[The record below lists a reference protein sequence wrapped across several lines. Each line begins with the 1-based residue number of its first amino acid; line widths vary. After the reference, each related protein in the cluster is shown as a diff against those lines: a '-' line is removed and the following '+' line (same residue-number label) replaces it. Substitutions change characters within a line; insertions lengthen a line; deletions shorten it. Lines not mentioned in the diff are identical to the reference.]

1 MVLFWGRP
9 AASRRFHRRSAYT
22 ILPSLVSPSP
32 LFFCHLWTMPPSP
45 GGLTRTSPLSLAV
58 LPGCY
63 SVFLPSDCAP
73 LRWAVRGGPAST
85 SPRWPL
91 AELATQLRTVPTMP
105 PCPRLSPHAA
115 VATRSSPR
123 ASLLPRWA
131 LVIIFLL
138 YSVSWESRA
147 LLAAAPCGHFL
158 GELLGEPSPSS
169 YLHLVCC
176 CWACLAYAFMLGW
189 SRNSHFKIS
198 RNPKFDENIVN
209 FAKFRE
215 NETIQFREIFAK
227 FCEIISRNQK

>member
-1 MVLFWGRP
+1 MVPFWGTPRGCPSFLSPRCRHPPQPYTTNAAFRDLWNHAAVARRRDADAP
-9 AASRRFHRRSAYT
+9 AVTAA
-22 ILPSLVSPSP
+22 
-32 LFFCHLWTMPPSP
+32 
-45 GGLTRTSPLSLAV
+45 
-58 LPGCY
+58 LPGCCG
-63 SVFLPSDCAP
+63 VFLPGDCAP
-73 LRWAVRGGPAST
+73 FRWAVRGGPAST

-169 YLHLVCC
+169 YLYLVCC

-215 NETIQFREIFAK
+215 NETIQFRKIFAK